1 MYRCIFKS
9 ATMNAQLV
17 ESKND
22 DYREKT
28 VRKKNALYNSYLS
41 SLVSKLQTLNI
52 YNPHFT

>member
-28 VRKKNALYNSYLS
+28 AREKKR
-41 SLVSKLQTLNI
+41 TL
-52 YNPHFT
+52 